1 MCGTREETLLKG
13 AGGGMDVATVTSN
26 GQITIPRDIRVK
38 MELKTGDKVLF
49 FEENGRYFLQNSA
62 AIALKRIQE
71 SMAGEAERAGFASPD
86 DVVNYIKSLRKN
98 KDG

>member
-1 MCGTREETLLKG
+1 
-13 AGGGMDVATVTSN
+13 MDVATVTSN
-26 GQITIPRDIRVK
+26 GQITIPSDIRVK

-71 SMAGEAERAGFASPD
+71 SMVGEAERAGFASPD
-86 DVVNYIKSLRKN
+86 DVVNYIKSSRKN